1 MCKAF
6 IEYILP
12 KYDMTYLWINGSY
25 DSYRE
30 LSALCLL
37 SQYVTLRNWRVPIMS
52 RHTYVRRMNEDDY
65 EDDDD
70 YDASYGSSYGKKL

>member
-1 MCKAF
+1 
-6 IEYILP
+6 
-12 KYDMTYLWINGSY
+12 
-25 DSYRE
+25 
-30 LSALCLL
+30 
-37 SQYVTLRNWRVPIMS
+37 MS